1 MDGSYSLP
9 VPRRNFEGLF
19 GHVLRPQGAFVEALR
34 EAGYDAD
41 HPRDAYALPVWR
53 AALRVARAYAH
64 PQRTE
69 AQAYR
74 ELGRQTIQ
82 GLAHTLVGRVFA
94 LAAPML
100 GPARCVAKL
109 PTYLRSSR
117 EDMRV
122 QVRALDARLWEVDIH
137 DPDPLPEFVAGSV
150 EAILQL
156 TRVLPRVETEL
167 HGARDYRLRVSWIA

>member
-1 MDGSYSLP
+1 MDGSFQAP

-19 GHVLRPQGAFVEALR
+19 GHVLRPQGAFAEALR
-34 EAGYDAD
+34 DAGYDPKA
-41 HPRDAYALPVWR
+41 PRDAYALPVWR
-53 AALRVARAYAH
+53 AALRIARAHAH

-122 QVRALDARLWEVDIH
+122 QVRALDVRLWEVEIH
-137 DPDPLPEFVAGSV
+137 DVDPLPEFVAGSV
-150 EAILQL
+150 EGVLQL
-156 TRVLPRVETEL
+156 TRVLPRVEVEVQ
-167 HGARDYRLRVSWIA
+167 GAQDYRLRVSWIA

>member
-1 MDGSYSLP
+1 MDGSSSLP

-19 GHVLRPQGAFVEALR
+19 GHVLRPQGAFAEALR
-34 EAGYDAD
+34 EVGYE
-41 HPRDAYALPVWR
+41 PRELRDGYPLAVWR
-53 AALRVARAYAH
+53 AALRVAREHAY
-64 PQRTE
+64 PERSE

-82 GLAHTLVGRVFA
+82 GLSHTLVGRVFA
-94 LAAPML
+94 LAAPLL
-100 GPARCVAKL
+100 GPSRCAAKL

-122 QVRALDARLWEVDIH
+122 EAHALGSRLWEVKIH

-150 EAILQL
+150 EGVLHL
-156 TRVLPRVETEL
+156 TRVLPRVEVEL
-167 HGARDYRLRVSWIA
+167 EGPHDYRLSVSWIA

>member
-19 GHVLRPQGAFVEALR
+19 GHVLRPQGAFAEALR
-34 EAGYDAD
+34 EVGYD
-41 HPRDAYALPVWR
+41 PREPREAYPLSVWR
-53 AALRVARAYAH
+53 AALRVARVHAY
-64 PQRTE
+64 PERTE

-74 ELGRQTIQ
+74 ELGRQVIE
-82 GLAHTLVGRVFA
+82 GLSHTLVGRVFA
-94 LAAPML
+94 LAAPLL
-100 GPARCVAKL
+100 GPSRCAAKL

-122 QVRALDARLWEVDIH
+122 EAHPQGQRLWELRIH

-150 EAILQL
+150 EGVLRI
-156 TRVLPRVETEL
+156 TRVLPRVEVEMQGP
-167 HGARDYRLRVSWIA
+167 HDYRLRVSWIA